1 MMMSILR
8 NIAPAAAAFLILLMA
23 SCSLRATTAFSPSNG
38 VAAASSRSAFIATT
52 RRACPFP
59 SSSLSSR
66 SGVAPLGAAGA
77 DVIEAPPVKEVETQE
92 KKNQNEQV
100 TEKKNRQGTEAWE
113 VRLYNDPMNKREF
126 VARCLSRIVGLSDTQ
141 SFQVMMTAHKLGIA
155 AVGRFHLE
163 RAETYR
169 NALREQGLSVDMVPV
184 DDE

>member
-1 MMMSILR
+1 MKH
-8 NIAPAAAAFLILLMA
+8 AAAAFLLALFLL
-23 SCSLRATTAFSPSNG
+23 SCSRRAN
-38 VAAASSRSAFIATT
+38 AAAAFMPASTDRVAVSSRSSSSRSAFTTTTTTTT
-52 RRACPFP
+52 RRACP
-59 SSSLSSR
+59 SCWG
-66 SGVAPLGAAGA
+66 GVALGAAA

-92 KKNQNEQV
+92 RQKQEDAA

-155 AVGRFHLE
+155 AVGRFCLE
-163 RAETYR
+163 RAESYR
-169 NALREQGLSVDMVPV
+169 TALSEQGLSVDMVPV